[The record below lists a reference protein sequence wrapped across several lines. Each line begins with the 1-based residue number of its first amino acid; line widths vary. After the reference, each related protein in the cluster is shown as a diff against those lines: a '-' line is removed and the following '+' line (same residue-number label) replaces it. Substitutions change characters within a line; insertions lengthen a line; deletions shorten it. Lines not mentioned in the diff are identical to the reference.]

1 MIKILQVMGCLE
13 KGGTESFVMEVY
25 RKIDRSKFRFDFYI
39 LNPQY
44 MSAYVEEIESLGGH
58 VYKGEPLC
66 LNNANRGIRA
76 LRKVL
81 RECGPFDVVH
91 SHVNVGNA
99 LVLYVAKSEKVN
111 VRISHSHAIHVKEK
125 KPFERLKKYV
135 MKKLLL
141 YSATDRLAC
150 SEEAGK
156 SLYGNKSMVIVN
168 NGIDYDKFLKKQNAE
183 TNILLM
189 KYCKDFDF
197 APKCI
202 WGNITRF
209 DENKN
214 QLFILEVFKEY
225 LKFSP
230 NSLLILGG
238 YNGGTLDMVKNRAKA
253 LGLKKE
259 VLFIGVQDNIEDWLD
274 CIDLYIFPS
283 KHEGFGIALLEA
295 EISGCRCYASK
306 SVPKSADLGLGTV
319 EFLELNKGP
328 KYWAEFIRKDDLK
341 DRKTI
346 TKEQIVDAV
355 IRRKLS
361 IESTVSQMESLYE
374 KSKTR

>member
-13 KGGTESFVMEVY
+13 KGGTENFVMELY
-25 RKIDRSKFRFDFYI
+25 RRIDRSKFQFDFYI

-44 MSAYVEEIESLGGH
+44 ISVYVEEIESLGGH

-66 LNNANRGIRA
+66 LNNTNRGVRA

-81 RECGPFDVVH
+81 RECGPYDVVH

-99 LVLYVAKSEKVN
+99 LVLYVAKIEKVN
-111 VRISHSHAIHVKEK
+111 VRISHSHAIYKKEK
-125 KPFERLKKYV
+125 NPCKRLKKYL
-135 MKKLLL
+135 MERLLL
-141 YSATDRLAC
+141 YSATNRLAC
-150 SEEAGK
+150 SEEAGR
-156 SLYGNKSMVIVN
+156 SLYGNNSIIIVN
-168 NGIDYDKFLKKQNAE
+168 NGIDYNKFLRKQDSE
-183 TNILLM
+183 TNALLM
-189 KYCKDFDF
+189 KYCKNLDF

-225 LKFSP
+225 LKFDP
-230 NSLLILGG
+230 NSLLVLGG
-238 YNGGTLDMVKNRAKA
+238 YNGGTFDMVKDRSKT
-253 LGLKKE
+253 LGLENK
-259 VLFIGVQDNIEDWLD
+259 VLFIGVQDNIEDWLG

-283 KHEGFGIALLEA
+283 RHEGFGIALLEA
-295 EISGCRCYASK
+295 EISGCRCYSSK
-306 SVPKSADLGLGTV
+306 SVPKSTDLGLGTV
-319 EFLELNKGP
+319 EYLELNKGP
-328 KYWAEFIRKDDLK
+328 KYWAEFIHNDDLK

-361 IESTVSQMESLYE
+361 IESTVSQMENLYE
-374 KSKTR
+374 K